1 MHSQVTE
8 TTIGIDTAVVA
19 AHRVAVRGSARDD
32 FAVPPT
38 LAGMAMLTARLAEHA
53 PALVVAEPTGM
64 TWLAVGHAAQAA
76 GCEVSLVQARH
87 SARLRGA
94 IAGKHKTDVADADM
108 LAGCAGVFGLTPTRL
123 PPPAQIALRRAVRR
137 RHGAVVDAHRC
148 ECRLWTLAAW
158 AFPDVWHACG
168 HSQPLLQALLGRWP
182 HLAHLARPRTTP
194 RTTSI
199 AQLCH
204 ARLRDRD
211 DVEVRAE
218 RIRAMAADWAAF
230 WRGRLDLDA
239 LAWETTEL
247 LGDITDADARIDRA
261 TSQTQRLWAAAW
273 GRDELLT
280 SVPGIGPKVA
290 PIVRA
295 WFDDATGF
303 ATGKQAAA
311 FVGLNPSNWES
322 GLMAAPSR
330 PITKEGPPE
339 LRLALYQAAN
349 VARRRDPQLAACYR
363 RLMVERGH
371 THIQATCAVARKLTT
386 RVWAT
391 LTRGTPYEFRDLDGT
406 PISEEAAVELA
417 ASHTVPA
424 DVRRRTR
431 ARVAAVRRGRLSG

>member
-1 MHSQVTE
+1 MHSQITE
-8 TTIGIDTAVVA
+8 TVIGIDTAVVA
-19 AHRVAVRGSARDD
+19 DHRVAVRGSAPEDV
-32 FAVPPT
+32 AVPPT
-38 LAGMAMLTARLAEHA
+38 LAGMARLTARLAEHA

-76 GCEVSLVQARH
+76 GCAMSLIQARH

-108 LAGCAGVFGLTPTRL
+108 LASCVDVFGLTPTTL
-123 PPPAQIALRRAVRR
+123 PPPAQIGLRRAVRR
-137 RHGAVVDAHRC
+137 RHRSVVDAHRS
-148 ECRLWTLAAW
+148 ECRLWALAAW

-168 HSQPLLQALLGRWP
+168 HSQPLLQALLDRWP
-182 HLAHLARPRTTP
+182 HLAQLARARTA
-194 RTTSI
+194 SI
-199 AQLCH
+199 AAVCRQ
-204 ARLRDRD
+204 RLHHPDEVDR
-211 DVEVRAE
+211 RAE
-218 RIRAMAADWAAF
+218 RIRAMAAGWAAF

-239 LAWETTEL
+239 LAWETTEH
-247 LGDITDADARIDRA
+247 LGDIAAADARIARA
-261 TSQTQRLWAAAW
+261 TSQAQRLWADAW
-273 GRDELLT
+273 DRDALLC
-280 SVPGIGPKVA
+280 SVPGIGPTVA

-295 WFDDATGF
+295 WFGDATQF
-303 ATGKQAAA
+303 STGKQAAA

-371 THIQATCAVARKLTT
+371 THIQATCAVARKLAT

-391 LTRGTPYEFRDLDGT
+391 LTSGTPYEFRDLDGT
-406 PISEEAAVELA
+406 PVTADAAAELA